1 MAAQTKRWAE
11 GIRVPAP
18 LAGRGSEAIGLTL
31 VETIIVVLLGAVIA
45 GISGM
50 ILAVP
55 AAALLKLLYFGH
67 LILRVDS
74 LEKTPMVGKI
84 ESRRRR
90 G

>member
-1 MAAQTKRWAE
+1 MSVPWKAMRSNQSILKPSLNTLE
-11 GIRVPAP
+11 GMM
-18 LAGRGSEAIGLTL
+18 LK
-31 VETIIVVLLGAVIA
+31 
-45 GISGM
+45 
-50 ILAVP
+50 
-55 AAALLKLLYFGH
+55 LKLLYFGH